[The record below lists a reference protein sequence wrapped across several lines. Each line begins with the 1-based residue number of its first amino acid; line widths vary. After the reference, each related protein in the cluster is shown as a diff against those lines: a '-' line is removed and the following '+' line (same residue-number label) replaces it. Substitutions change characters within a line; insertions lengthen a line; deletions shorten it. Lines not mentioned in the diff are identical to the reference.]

1 MERELNPI
9 IWLKQAEKVMSD
21 DSLTSHGKDVCL
33 AGLLD
38 QMEYVY
44 AIPAISDKNYTLRH
58 PTIIAIYRMIGD
70 MRNL

>member
-9 IWLKQAEKVMSD
+9 IWLQQAEKVMKD
-21 DSLTSHGKDVCL
+21 DRLTAYGKDVAL

-44 AIPAISDKNYTLRH
+44 SIPAIFDKNYTLRH

>member
-9 IWLKQAEKVMSD
+9 IWLKQAEKVMND
-21 DSLTSHGKDVCL
+21 DRLTAHGKDVCL

-38 QMEYVY
+38 QMEYIY
-44 AIPAISDKNYTLRH
+44 AIPALYNKNYAMRH
-58 PTIIAIYRMIGD
+58 PSVIAVYRMIGD

>member
-1 MERELNPI
+1 MESKLYPG
-9 IWLKQAEKVMSD
+9 IWLEMAEKVMND
-21 DSLTSHGKDVCL
+21 DRLTAHGKDVCL

-44 AIPAISDKNYTLRH
+44 SIPALYNKNYAMRH
-58 PTIIAIYRMIGD
+58 PSVIAVYRMIGD

>member
-1 MERELNPI
+1 MEREMNPI
-9 IWLKQAEKVMSD
+9 IWLRQAEKIMND
-21 DSLTSHGKDVCL
+21 DRLTAHGKDVAL

-44 AIPAISDKNYTLRH
+44 AIPAYYSKDYILRH